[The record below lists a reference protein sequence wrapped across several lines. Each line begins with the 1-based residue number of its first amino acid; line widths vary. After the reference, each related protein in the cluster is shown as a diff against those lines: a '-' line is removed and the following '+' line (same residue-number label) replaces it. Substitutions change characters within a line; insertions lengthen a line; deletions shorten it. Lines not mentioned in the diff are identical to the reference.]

1 MTEFC
6 RMVAGIL
13 ERESVTPETD
23 FRAGPI
29 WDSLTGFALIVAI
42 AQRYGRRLAVADL
55 ADMKTVA
62 DLAAAAGVD
71 A

>member
-1 MTEFC
+1 
-6 RMVAGIL
+6 MVAGIL
-13 ERESVTPETD
+13 EVGSVSSETD

-42 AQRYGRRLAVADL
+42 SQRYGRRLAVADL
-55 ADMKTVA
+55 AKLKTVGE
-62 DLAAAAGVD
+62 LAAAAGVS